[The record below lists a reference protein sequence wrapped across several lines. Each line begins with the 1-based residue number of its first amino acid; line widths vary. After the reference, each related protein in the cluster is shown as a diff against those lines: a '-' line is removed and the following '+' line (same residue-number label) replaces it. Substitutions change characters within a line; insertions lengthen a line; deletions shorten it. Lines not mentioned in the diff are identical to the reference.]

1 MTSKFICNHKGP
13 QITKSI
19 FKNKNKAGGITLPKF
34 KIYYKATA
42 MKTV

>member
-1 MTSKFICNHKGP
+1 MISKFICNHKGP

-19 FKNKNKAGGITLPKF
+19 FKKNKAVGITVPKF